1 MSNTLRK
8 RYIKKKDK
16 GSGEYEDLHIQGVKL
31 LQELSSTNWTD
42 YNEHDP
48 GLTIFENIAYTLTN
62 LSFKTSL
69 PINDILTEGKGNQ
82 LKSGDN
88 GFYIPSEILTT
99 NPITP
104 NDFRKVFIDR
114 ITNVKNVWL
123 KSQETEVFSWLKT
136 QQKKLNGIYTI
147 FVEIY
152 PQEKDSDEQQVEKDR
167 IIKEVKRLFH
177 ERRNLCEDLADVFIL
192 VPFELRMVL
201 NVTLESEV
209 HGERILAKIYYL
221 INDYISHEVKFHS
234 LWELQEKDKDT
245 NSIFRGPYLEN
256 GFIEDNE
263 LFKKKK
269 SINRSEILRLINNEK
284 EVISIEVFEL
294 FHQENGEGY
303 QLTFVDDK
311 FSIFESESPIL
322 VLPKKNEDLIV
333 KFDESE
339 TNKNINDLQADLMIK
354 DDGIEFK
361 ANIHDLQNEYSLLI
375 AKNYG
380 NFKSVSKSINTI
392 EIPKASNLE
401 ISSYH
406 SIRKQFPEVYGIG
419 DYGLPDNLPPLR
431 YAQAKQLKAY
441 LLPID
446 QLMSNFLAQLT
457 NIYALYNPNSIS
469 VQSFFYNE
477 LSDMPNL
484 VDLIKTNDETSVE
497 DSLKRWENTL
507 QTLNEKFD
515 TSAIERLN
523 QVADNLLARFSETF
537 PVSILRKINIDSYGK
552 ESHNSDF
559 EKELLLYK
567 RKLIS
572 NYSKLSY
579 NRSKGYDYTQ
589 TINLEDNQLNHTFEN
604 HQVSGIIQKVAI
616 LMGIQN
622 FETRVLSNIM
632 DSSGEGKPD
641 SELEGI
647 HLIEHLLLAPPFQG
661 NHFGFTFFLKG
672 QDKKRILFKETSPT
686 SHTGRNQC
694 LKTIIKSLCS
704 KEDLIAYEKVKN
716 GYVLQILNKE
726 GDIIAI
732 SEFMYDTEALVKND
746 TEALKDLIMCYD
758 VKDYFKKPRYY
769 SYYGNKKVNEE
780 FFSFQMSFVLPSQP
794 VRFQHQGFRTKFN
807 AILYEHAPAHIEF
820 HSYWLEHKKLKE
832 FEKDLIH
839 WLKLGVNNENK
850 MKHSYNLIKKLKEYK
865 KLAKY

>member
-1 MSNTLRK
+1 MSNTIRK

-16 GSGEYEDLHIQGVKL
+16 GSGEYEDLHLEGIKL

-62 LSFKTSL
+62 LSFKTDL
-69 PINDILTEGKGNQ
+69 PINDILTEGKGDQ
-82 LKSGDN
+82 LSSGDN

-99 NPITP
+99 NPITS
-104 NDFRKVFIDR
+104 DDYRKVFIDR

-123 KSQETEVFSWLKT
+123 KPQNTAPFSFLKT
-136 QQKKLNGIYTI
+136 QQKTLNGIYTI
-147 FVEIY
+147 FVEMY
-152 PQEKDSDEQQVEKDR
+152 SQEKDPDELQIEKDR
-167 IIKEVKRLFH
+167 IIKKVKRLFY
-177 ERRNLCEDLADVFIL
+177 EKRNLCEDLANVFIL
-192 VPFELRMVL
+192 TPFKLRMIL
-201 NVTLESEV
+201 TMTLENGVNS
-209 HGERILAKIYYL
+209 ERILAKIYYL
-221 INDYISHEVKFHS
+221 INDYLSHDVKFHS
-234 LWELQEKDKDT
+234 LWELQEKGKNI
-245 NSIFRGPYLEN
+245 NSIFKGPHLEN
-256 GFIEDNE
+256 GFIENKE
-263 LFKKKK
+263 LLKKRK
-269 SINRSEILRLINNEK
+269 SIKRSEILRLINKEK
-284 EVISIEVFEL
+284 EVISIEIFEL
-294 FHQENGEGY
+294 FYKENDEIY
-303 QLTFVDDK
+303 HIPFENNN
-311 FSIFESESPIL
+311 FSILENEAPIL
-322 VLPKKNEDLIV
+322 LLPKKSRDLIV
-333 KFDESE
+333 KFDDSE
-339 TNKNINDLQADLMIK
+339 YNKNINDLQADLIIR

-361 ANIHDLQNEYSLLI
+361 ANIHDLLNEYSLI
-375 AKNYG
+375 VAKNYG

-392 EIPKASNLE
+392 NIPKGANLE

-419 DYGLPDNLPPLR
+419 DFGLPDKLPELR

-446 QLMSNFLAQLT
+446 QLMNNFLAQLT
-457 NIYALYNPNSIS
+457 NIYTLYNSNSTGI
-469 VQSFFYNE
+469 QSFFYKE

-484 VDLIKTNDETSVE
+484 IDLIKTSPDASVE
-497 DSLKRWENTL
+497 DSLEHWENTL
-507 QTLNEKFD
+507 DTLNGKFD

-537 PVSILRKINIDSYGK
+537 PVSILRKINSDSYGK
-552 ESHNSDF
+552 KNHNSDF
-559 EKELLLYK
+559 EKDLLFYK

-572 NYSKLSY
+572 NYFQLSY

-589 TINLEDNQLNHTFEN
+589 PTTIEDNRLNHNFEDY
-604 HQVSGIIQKVAI
+604 QVSGIVQKVAI

-622 FETRVLSNIM
+622 FKIRALSNIM
-632 DSSGEGKPD
+632 DSSGKRKLD

-647 HLIEHLLLAPPFQG
+647 HLIEHLLLAPPYQG

-672 QDKKRILFKETSPT
+672 QDKKRVLFKETSPT
-686 SHTGRNQC
+686 SHTERNQC
-694 LKTIIKSLCS
+694 LKTITKSLCS
-704 KEDLIAYEKVKN
+704 KEGLIDYEKVKN
-716 GYVLQILNKE
+716 GFVLQILNKE
-726 GDIIAI
+726 GNIIAI
-732 SEFMYDTEALVKND
+732 SEFIYDTEASVKND

-758 VKDYFKKPRYY
+758 MKDYFKKPRYY

-807 AILYEHAPAHIEF
+807 AILHEHAPAHIEF
-820 HSYWLEHKKLKE
+820 HSYWLDLKKLKE

-850 MKHSYNLIKKLKEYK
+850 MKHSYNLIEKLKEYK
-865 KLAKY
+865 KLVKY